1 MTTDTPPPPAVP
13 SPREFARRLD
23 RPGQPAAGAEQAR
36 RLECLACERTT
47 DHVRGPATIG
57 KDGVLLVQ
65 WWTCAECRES
75 NTVG

>member
-1 MTTDTPPPPAVP
+1 MTTDLPLPPVP
-13 SPREFARRLD
+13 SPRDLARR
-23 RPGQPAAGAEQAR
+23 PGRRDPHAPDAEQGR
-36 RLECLACERTT
+36 RLECLACERLT

-57 KDGVLLVQ
+57 RDGTVLVQ

>member
-1 MTTDTPPPPAVP
+1 MTTDTPPPPVP
-13 SPREFARRLD
+13 SPRDLARRPD
-23 RPGQPAAGAEQAR
+23 RQELPAPGAEPGR
-36 RLECLACERTT
+36 RLECLACERVT

-57 KDGVLLVQ
+57 RDGTLLVQ